1 MRIGIPTISPEN
13 MAQAYPEDYEGRD
26 DATHHVKAKEA
37 LEQLGHNVSLFRINP
52 KTASMIKKNEF
63 DVLLN
68 FCDEG
73 FDNNPLFEPHVASML
88 DLSKIPFT
96 GSDYFTLAMCL
107 NKTLTKK
114 ILLYHRI
121 PTPKFQEFVTGDE
134 NLSKRLE
141 FPLIVKPAQQDGS
154 IGIKGDAVVRNEAQL
169 RERVKKI
176 ISHYKQPALVE
187 EFIDGREFNVAIL
200 GNGDNIEVLPVS
212 EIDFCDLSDPYE
224 KIISYDA
231 KWKKDSRIYKKTVP
245 VCPAKIDAELYAD
258 LVEMAVNAYKA
269 TGCRDYARV
278 DFRVDAKGNPYVLEV
293 NPNPDPSYD
302 AGLANMASKI
312 GLSYGKLLERI
323 IYTCLERNGVTRN
336 DMPIETGSEAS
347 NNQTLD
353 QH

>member
-1 MRIGIPTISPEN
+1 MKIGIPTISTHN
-13 MAQAYPEDYEGRD
+13 MAEAYPEDHEGRT
-26 DATHHVKAKEA
+26 DALHHIKAKEA
-37 LEQLGHNVSLFRINP
+37 LESLGHKVTLFTITP
-52 KTASMIKKNEF
+52 KTACMINNKEF

-73 FDNNPLFEPHVASML
+73 FDNNPLFEPHVASIL

-96 GSDYFTLAMCL
+96 GSNHFTLSLCL
-107 NKTLTKK
+107 NKTMTKK
-114 ILLYHRI
+114 LLLYHRI
-121 PTPKFQEFVTGDE
+121 ATPKFQEFVTGEE

-169 RERVKKI
+169 RERAKKI
-176 ISHYKQPALVE
+176 IQTYNMPALAE
-187 EFIDGREFNVAIL
+187 EFIDGREVSVAIL
-200 GNGDNIEVLPVS
+200 GYGDNIEVLPVS

-258 LVEMAVNAYKA
+258 LVEMAVNAFKV

-293 NPNPDPSYD
+293 NPNPDPSFD

-336 DMPIETGSEAS
+336 DNTIETESEAS

-353 QH
+353 KH